1 MPIDPKTG
9 KEVLCY
15 VVDLK
20 QASPEYKEVEQA
32 FSRTMGVAGSFPSR
46 MLTPY
51 QGIVKIQRIQ
61 NQKLYSQ
68 YIARKR
74 VIDKAN
80 PEGHKN
86 EETLF
91 HSCDGGVTNDI
102 NDEGLNTNFAGKNGE
117 FVKQSTSSIV
127 TIAMNFLYICA
138 VTFYYFMSSATALGR
153 GVYFA
158 RDACFS
164 ASDTYTPR
172 DANGHKHMYYARVLT
187 GQYTKGNSSL
197 ATGAAT
203 KGSQQPISA
212 ARICCRQCAE
222 PTYLC
227 SFSGCSCVPRV
238 SHHIPL
244 GHTTLCNAIIL
255 LC

>member
-9 KEVLCY
+9 KEVLCH

-20 QASPEYKEVEQA
+20 QASPEYKEVKQA
-32 FSRTMGVAGSFPSR
+32 FSRTMGVAGGFPSG

-74 VIDKAN
+74 AIDKAN

-86 EETLF
+86 EQTLF
-91 HSCDGGVTNDI
+91 HGCDGRVINDI
-102 NDEGLNTNFAGKNGE
+102 NHEGLNRNFAGKNGE
-117 FVKQSTSSIV
+117 FNKQSKSSSIV
-127 TIAMNFLYICA
+127 TIAIKFLYIILRA
-138 VTFYYFMSSATALGR
+138 VTFCYFMSSATALGR

-158 RDACFS
+158 RNASYS

-187 GQYTKGNSSL
+187 GQYAKGNSTLLVPPPKDRSNPSVL
-197 ATGAAT
+197 HESVVDNMHNPAIFVVFQDAHVY
-203 KGSQQPISA
+203 P
-212 ARICCRQCAE
+212 E
-222 PTYLC
+222 YLIT
-227 SFSGCSCVPRV
+227 F
-238 SHHIPL
+238 H
-244 GHTTLCNAIIL
+244 
-255 LC
+255 

>member
-9 KEVLCY
+9 KEVLCH

-32 FSRTMGVAGSFPSR
+32 FSRTMGGGFSSGMV
-46 MLTPY
+46 TPY
-51 QGIVKIQRIQ
+51 TGIVKIQRIQ

-68 YIARKR
+68 YIARKK

-91 HSCDGGVTNDI
+91 HGCDGGVTNDI
-102 NDEGLNTNFAGKNGE
+102 NHEGLNRNFAGKNGE
-117 FVKQSTSSIV
+117 FVKQSICILLNNYHCNKISV
-127 TIAMNFLYICA
+127 YICA
-138 VTFYYFMSSATALGR
+138 VVSFCYFMSSATALGR

-158 RDACFS
+158 RNASYS

-187 GQYTKGNSSL
+187 GQYTNGNSTLLVPPPKDPSNPSVL
-197 ATGAAT
+197 HESVVDNVQNPRMFVVFQDAHVY
-203 KGSQQPISA
+203 P
-212 ARICCRQCAE
+212 E
-222 PTYLC
+222 YLIT
-227 SFSGCSCVPRV
+227 F
-238 SHHIPL
+238 H
-244 GHTTLCNAIIL
+244 
-255 LC
+255 